1 MNAEVKS
8 LVQRYQLQPHPEGG
22 YYREVYCSSLQVE
35 SNMVAAQRPA
45 LTHIYFLLGRGERS
59 RFHRVAHDELWHFY
73 AGAPLNLYLFN
84 GDGVEVVTLGE
95 DTEPVALVP
104 GGVYQAAES
113 SGEYTLVGC
122 SVAPGFDFD
131 DFSFLTDHQE
141 DLAQLEQC
149 APEYLN
155 WL

>member
-1 MNAEVKS
+1 M
-8 LVQRYQLQPHPEGG
+8 
-22 YYREVYCSSLQVE
+22 
-35 SNMVAAQRPA
+35 
-45 LTHIYFLLGRGERS
+45 
-59 RFHRVAHDELWHFY
+59 
-73 AGAPLNLYLFN
+73 FN